1 VASLN
6 ELISHLQQAVDQ
18 IGQAISAATAGEDS
32 AGELQNRYA
41 SMDDEHKA
49 SMMAGIKDGTN
60 SLRTYLQGGI
70 DQGNQ
75 LIQQVEAA
83 KGGG

>member
-1 VASLN
+1 
-6 ELISHLQQAVDQ
+6 
-18 IGQAISAATAGEDS
+18 
-32 AGELQNRYA
+32 
-41 SMDDEHKA
+41 MDDEHKA